1 MENRMTSGNQM
12 MEKTSYIS
20 PVKYAAACSPNE
32 SVFNSVR
39 HRNTGPL
46 VSWHRFYCMSY

>member
-20 PVKYAAACSPNE
+20 PVKYAAAYYTQRE
-32 SVFNSVR
+32 RIV
-39 HRNTGPL
+39 L
-46 VSWHRFYCMSY
+46 RFGGDS

>member
-20 PVKYAAACSPNE
+20 PVKYAAAYSNGRERIAILCA
-32 SVFNSVR
+32 
-39 HRNTGPL
+39 G
-46 VSWHRFYCMSY
+46 